1 MGFGGVRRGHCIA
14 EIACIIRHIV
24 HNVASDDFI
33 DLAAGEMMNDA

>member
-1 MGFGGVRRGHCIA
+1 MGFGGVRGGRCIV

-33 DLAAGEMMNDA
+33 DLAVREMMNHA